1 MSKKKKWSSEA
12 KFKIVIEVMKG
23 DTTLNE
29 LCEKYGVAP
38 SQVHAWKKLLLEQ
51 GSKVFD
57 KSKKASKEEAKQA
70 AEQQALYAKIGTL
83 TVERDFLKECWS
95 KLQVK

>member
-1 MSKKKKWSSEA
+1 MSKKRKWSSEA
-12 KFKIVIEVMKG
+12 KFTIALEVMKG

-29 LCEKYGVAP
+29 LCNKYDVSP
-38 SQVHAWKKLLLEQ
+38 SQVHAWKKQLLEQ
-51 GSKVFD
+51 GSKIFD
-57 KSKKASKEEAKQA
+57 KSNKEAKAAAAQA
-70 AEQQALYAKIGTL
+70 AEQKVLYEKIGTL

>member
-1 MSKKKKWSSEA
+1 MSKKKQWSSEA

-23 DTTLNE
+23 DATLNE

-70 AEQQALYAKIGTL
+70 LEQQALYAKIGTL

>member
-23 DTTLNE
+23 DSILNE

-51 GSKVFD
+51 GSKIFD
-57 KSKKASKEEAKQA
+57 KSKQASKVK
-70 AEQQALYAKIGTL
+70 K
-83 TVERDFLKECWS
+83 RPS
-95 KLQVK
+95 RLQSNRPYMRR